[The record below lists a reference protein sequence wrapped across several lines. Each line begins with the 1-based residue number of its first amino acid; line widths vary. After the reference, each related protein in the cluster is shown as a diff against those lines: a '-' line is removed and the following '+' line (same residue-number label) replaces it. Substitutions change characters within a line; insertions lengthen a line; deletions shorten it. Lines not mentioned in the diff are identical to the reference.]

1 MTGIVIKAIIGLFV
15 WLALPDLFFK
25 KGKKKKS
32 PYRKF
37 TVIACTIVGILIL
50 IYAGVDLMQMLFSF
64 GNE

>member
-1 MTGIVIKAIIGLFV
+1 MTGIVIKAIIGLFL
-15 WLALPDLFFK
+15 WLVLPNLLFK

-37 TVIACTIVGILIL
+37 TFIACTIIGILIL
-50 IYAGVDLMQMLFSF
+50 VYAGIDLIQTLFSF